1 MELVQFIQVLLRRKW
16 FLLAITSVAMVTTF
30 LIARKSPNV
39 YKARSQVATGITQNN
54 SAIFS
59 LDPTQGLQK
68 HEIEGRFRSMEE
80 TMFSDRVLYLV
91 SYELML
97 HDLERTE
104 TFRDLA
110 RIRGLYSADELRVAQ
125 RRYKRKRDSI
135 QPLISSDEL
144 ERKHLDILRA
154 MEYDPPALREDM
166 SVRRIPGTDYI
177 GIEAR
182 TESPYLSAF
191 LVNTLAQEFSRY
203 YAYNQTEG
211 AEASIE
217 ILNRVVQEKKQ
228 IFDEKMVAWER
239 YSKNNAS
246 VVNVRNNTRNLI
258 RQIELLDDARGKAG
272 QEIFLAERSL
282 NRAEERL
289 PESERRPY
297 LETDLSRGSSE
308 IQLLRNRLE
317 RMNSRYVRELFQNE
331 ALNDSIEQTRDQLAQ
346 ALYQMVAA
354 RIGAPDAEVQRLIKD
369 KITAELNIEIAQKR
383 INVIAQEQRRLSAK
397 AGSFS
402 SEDNSSY
409 GKEVQL
415 ARDAYL
421 LSLNRLRDA
430 EILGGTATSNQW
442 YQVSQLEHVLPPQK
456 PEPSNVWLLT
466 ILSGFISLGL
476 CTGIFV
482 LLEYL
487 DTTIKYPSRFRA
499 LTGLPVMGVLNRL
512 KTANLDLVGI
522 FSETQK
528 NPNLENYKQLLRK
541 IRFEI
546 NDAGARTIL
555 VTSTQAG
562 VGKTSLLVSL
572 GYSMSLN
579 NNKVL
584 LIDTNFKNHSLT
596 DITGVSPALEKY
608 INREISIKAL
618 ISNSVF
624 EGVDVIGC
632 EGGNFSPDEILKGKE
647 FEKLLEQLK
656 KEYDHILME
665 GPDLNEY
672 VDSKELIK
680 YATHII
686 PVFAADKSLT
696 TEDTAS
702 LEYLKSQGDKVLGA
716 VLNRVEMR
724 NLKA

>member
-1 MELVQFIQVLLRRKW
+1 MELVQFIQVLLKRKW
-16 FLLAITSVAMVTTF
+16 FLLAITSVAMVSTF

-54 SAIFS
+54 NTIFS

-80 TMFSDRVLYLV
+80 NMKSDRVMYLV
-91 SYELML
+91 SYQLML
-97 HDLERTE
+97 HDLEKTE

-110 RIRGLYSADELRVAQ
+110 RIRGKYSADELRVAQ
-125 RRYKRKRDSI
+125 RKFKRKRDSI
-135 QPLISSDEL
+135 QPLIPSDEL
-144 ERKHLDILRA
+144 ERNHYEILSA
-154 MEYDPPALREDM
+154 MEYDPSSLKEVM
-166 SVRRIPGTDYI
+166 EVRRIPGTDYI
-177 GIEAR
+177 GIEAV

-203 YAYNQTEG
+203 HAYNQTEG
-211 AEASIE
+211 AETSIE
-217 ILNRVVQEKKQ
+217 ILSRVVQEKKQ
-228 IFDEKMVAWER
+228 IFDEKMRAWDR
-239 YSKNNAS
+239 YSNSAS
-246 VVNVRNNTRNLI
+246 VVNDRNNTRNLI
-258 RQIELLDDARGKAG
+258 KRIEMLDEAREKAG

-282 NRAEERL
+282 NRSEERL

-317 RMNSRYVRELFQNE
+317 RMNTRFVRELFQDE
-331 ALNDSIEQTRDQLAQ
+331 ALSDSINQTRDLLGQ

-354 RIGAPDAEVQRLIKD
+354 RMGAPDAEVQRLIKD

-383 INVIAQEQRRLSAK
+383 ITAIAQEQRRLSAR

-421 LSLNRLRDA
+421 LAINRLRDS
-430 EILGGTATSNQW
+430 EIMGGTSSNNQW
-442 YQVSQLEHVLPPQK
+442 YQVSQVEHVLPPQK

-466 ILSGFISLGL
+466 ILSGMISLGL

-487 DTTIKYPSRFRA
+487 DTTIKYPSRLTA
-499 LTGLPVMGVLNRL
+499 LSGMPVLGVLNRL

-546 NDAGARTIL
+546 NDAGARTVL
-555 VTSTQAG
+555 VTSTQSG
-562 VGKTSLLVSL
+562 VGKTSLLV
-572 GYSMSLN
+572 
-579 NNKVL
+579 
-584 LIDTNFKNHSLT
+584 FP
-596 DITGVSPALEKY
+596 GVFHEP
-608 INREISIKAL
+608 
-618 ISNSVF
+618 
-624 EGVDVIGC
+624 
-632 EGGNFSPDEILKGKE
+632 
-647 FEKLLEQLK
+647 Q
-656 KEYDHILME
+656 
-665 GPDLNEY
+665 
-672 VDSKELIK
+672 
-680 YATHII
+680 
-686 PVFAADKSLT
+686 
-696 TEDTAS
+696 
-702 LEYLKSQGDKVLGA
+702 QQ
-716 VLNRVEMR
+716 
-724 NLKA
+724 